1 VGAPAGMSRFPW
13 PGRHSPKHRSRL
25 ASSDEFAAFAAR
37 YGHQTT
43 ARSETVKF
51 VIDRLDADRT
61 YFVDSQKLTTHY
73 RFVQRYIDPRLD
85 QDIFLRR
92 EYTHPQRRFV
102 LGSLIHY
109 IDGDH
114 WTIELSSNDTMDG
127 TMLAWMVEHIASR
140 VAFGSRL
147 QFRPVSAFQIDA
159 AAAAGGRLPVLS
171 REAINATMVYQPV
184 VLGVAYGR
192 LLRLRG
198 QVDVTALRPY
208 DVVVTDDVPNEIPP
222 VAGLITSQLQ
232 APLAHVAVLCRGRNT
247 PDMAH
252 RGAID
257 LPEFARLEGEVVK
270 LSVGAQEYS
279 IVRTD
284 PAEAEAAWT
293 QMRPVAVFTP
303 RCDAS
308 VRAPAEIASLPDDSA
323 HTVGSKAAQLAALS
337 RIDGLVTPGG
347 FVLPFAAYL
356 EHLDAAGLG
365 PEIDAMLS
373 DPDFVREPA
382 RRAVRLRALRD
393 RILAHPLDASL
404 LAQVV
409 DRVLAQ
415 DRNVAAVSGSAAAGW
430 IVRSSSN
437 AEDLA
442 GFSGAGLY
450 ESTPV
455 PPPVTPQ
462 RMADAI
468 RSIWASVWL
477 QRAFEEREWYRIAH
491 REVAMA
497 AIIQPLVSDAIASGV
512 AITGNPFQRGEG
524 LLINAQIAGHTVTG
538 AAGDEL
544 PEQHLVTTWSGEYE
558 FELLNKSSLT
568 HAGLILEEPDLRR
581 LSDQLFAI
589 HTRLLPRSAATA
601 ANAMDVEFILTRRRG
616 FVIVQARPYTIV
628 YNADRADVEESKA
641 ADLMRKV
648 RRIVARFVPN
658 RLAYR
663 PQDS

>member
-1 VGAPAGMSRFPW
+1 MSRFLWPW
-13 PGRHSPKHRSRL
+13 RFPPKHRPKL
-25 ASSDEFAAFAAR
+25 ASPEEFAAFAAR

-61 YFVDSQKLTTHY
+61 YFFDSNRFNTHY
-73 RFVQRYIDPRLD
+73 RFVQRFIDPRLD
-85 QDIFLRR
+85 YDIFLRR
-92 EYTHPQRRFV
+92 EFTHPQRRFL
-102 LGSLIHY
+102 LGSLQHY

-114 WTIELSSNDTMDG
+114 WTVELSSNDTMDG
-127 TMLAWMVEHIASR
+127 AVLVWMVERLASR
-140 VAFGSRL
+140 VWFGSRL
-147 QFRPVSAFQIDA
+147 KFRPVSAFQIGVTDA
-159 AAAAGGRLPVLS
+159 LGARLPVLS
-171 REAINATMVYQPV
+171 REAINATLMYQPI

-198 QVDVTALRPY
+198 RFDIAAVRPY
-208 DVVVTDDVPNEIPP
+208 DLVVTDEVPNEIPP
-222 VAGLITSQLQ
+222 VAGLVTSQLQ

-270 LSVGAQEYS
+270 LSVGAQEFS
-279 IVRTD
+279 IARAD
-284 PAEAEAAWT
+284 PAEAEAAWAR
-293 QMRPVAVFTP
+293 MRPAAGFTP
-303 RCDAS
+303 RCDTTVHAIT
-308 VRAPAEIASLPDDSA
+308 EIDALPDDAVHS
-323 HTVGSKAAQLAALS
+323 VGSKAAQLGALA
-337 RIDGLVTPGG
+337 RIDGLTTPGG
-347 FVLPFAAYL
+347 FALPFAAYL
-356 EHLDAAGLG
+356 GHLHSAGLRAQ
-365 PEIDAMLS
+365 IDAMLV
-373 DPDFVREPA
+373 DPDFAHSP
-382 RRAVRLRALRD
+382 AVRASRLAALRG
-393 RILAHPLDASL
+393 RIQSHPLDAAL
-404 LAQVV
+404 LAQVMERVTAQARVGV
-409 DRVLAQ
+409 DAGAPPSLP
-415 DRNVAAVSGSAAAGW
+415 GW

-455 PPPVTPQ
+455 PRPVTPQ

-468 RSIWASVWL
+468 RSVWASVWL

-491 REVAMA
+491 RDVAMA
-497 AIIQPLVSDAIASGV
+497 LIVQPLVSDAIASGV

-524 LLINAQIAGHTVTG
+524 LLINTQVGSHTVTG
-538 AAGDEL
+538 AVGDEL
-544 PEQHLVTTWSGEYE
+544 PEQYLVTTWSGDYE
-558 FELLNKSSLT
+558 FELLNKSSL
-568 HAGLILEEPDLRR
+568 AGAALILEEPDLRR

-589 HTRLLPRSAATA
+589 HRNLLPKAAGA
-601 ANAMDVEFILTRRRG
+601 ANAMDVEFILTRQRE

-628 YNADRADVEESKA
+628 YNVDRVDVEESRVG
-641 ADLMRKV
+641 DLVRKV

-663 PQDS
+663 PQDE